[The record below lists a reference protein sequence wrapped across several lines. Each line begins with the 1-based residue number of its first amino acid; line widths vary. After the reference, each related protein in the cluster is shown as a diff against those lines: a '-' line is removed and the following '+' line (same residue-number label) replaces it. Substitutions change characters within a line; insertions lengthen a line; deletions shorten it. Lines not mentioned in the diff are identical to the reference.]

1 MKKNSKGERAG
12 LKERLSRTLDIP
24 PDLFPGGSLI
34 EIRGQNALSVRGS
47 GRILCYTEEEIRV
60 ALRASVLSVRGKRLV
75 CTSYCRGTLGI
86 DGQIE
91 SVCFCPLEGCEKRG
105 GRQ

>member
-1 MKKNSKGERAG
+1 MKEKKRAERAS
-12 LKERLSRTLDIP
+12 LRERLSRSLDIP

-47 GRILCYTEEEIRV
+47 GTILGYTEEEIRV
-60 ALRASVLSVRGKRLV
+60 ELKPCILAIRGKRLV
-75 CTSYCRGTLGI
+75 CTAYYRGSLGI

-91 SVCFCPLEGCEKRG
+91 SVCFEPIVTRERKERG
-105 GRQ
+105 R